1 MHIEIFST
9 KSVASKPSSKLFTAN
24 QIIETTIS
32 RVEKTFRP
40 ITKNISKVLGFR
52 AFSSSCPVSLLE
64 S

>member
-9 KSVASKPSSKLFTAN
+9 KSVASKPSSKLFTIN
-24 QIIETTIS
+24 